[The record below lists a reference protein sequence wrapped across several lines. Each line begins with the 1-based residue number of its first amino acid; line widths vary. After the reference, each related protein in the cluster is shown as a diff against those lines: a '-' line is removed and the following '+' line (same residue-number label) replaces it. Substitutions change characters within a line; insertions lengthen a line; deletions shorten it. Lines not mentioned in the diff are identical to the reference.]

1 MEKVLRKG
9 NRHGRMST
17 NPQVLAKEDTSNKV
31 ELLKKNGTKPAEESL
46 NLLVK
51 AHFSTANN

>member
-1 MEKVLRKG
+1 MEKVLR
-9 NRHGRMST
+9 
-17 NPQVLAKEDTSNKV
+17 KEDTSNKV